1 MSLFSVG
8 LQENG
13 RRNNLK
19 EIQTPDF
26 YPHVQNIIL
35 NTQAKNIR
43 YLYLLRAIN
52 AMVVA
57 SSTAA
62 DYFME
67 RVFSEVKNEISI
79 TYNDYKKDFG
89 LTSSTLNQ
97 TENAQ
102 ELSNRIFAGQ
112 ICLIGSL
119 LNSREDKRRK
129 VFSDEPNNPVWHV
142 IGIINHSKAD
152 PLVLTSV
159 CYLVH

>member
-1 MSLFSVG
+1 
-8 LQENG
+8 
-13 RRNNLK
+13 
-19 EIQTPDF
+19 
-26 YPHVQNIIL
+26 
-35 NTQAKNIR
+35 
-43 YLYLLRAIN
+43 
-52 AMVVA
+52 MVVT
-57 SSTAA
+57 SSEAA

-89 LTSSTLNQ
+89 LSTQVNQ

-102 ELSNRIFAGQ
+102 ELSNRIFANQ

-119 LNSREDKRRK
+119 LNGSKEKRRK
-129 VFSDEPNNPVWHV
+129 VFSDETTVWHV

-159 CYLVH
+159 CFLVHQLLKLDDIIKEDGPFDKLMGQIKDVKNLVDLLGKTKNDKFEQVMKAAQKYNG

>member
-1 MSLFSVG
+1 
-8 LQENG
+8 
-13 RRNNLK
+13 
-19 EIQTPDF
+19 
-26 YPHVQNIIL
+26 
-35 NTQAKNIR
+35 
-43 YLYLLRAIN
+43 
-52 AMVVA
+52 MVVT
-57 SSTAA
+57 SSEAA

-89 LTSSTLNQ
+89 LSNQINQ

-102 ELSNRIFAGQ
+102 ELSNRIFANQ

-119 LNSREDKRRK
+119 LNGSKEKRRK
-129 VFSDEPNNPVWHV
+129 VFSDETTVWNV

-159 CYLVH
+159 CFLVHQLLKLDDITKDNRLFDKLMSQIKDVKNLVDLLGKTKNDKFE